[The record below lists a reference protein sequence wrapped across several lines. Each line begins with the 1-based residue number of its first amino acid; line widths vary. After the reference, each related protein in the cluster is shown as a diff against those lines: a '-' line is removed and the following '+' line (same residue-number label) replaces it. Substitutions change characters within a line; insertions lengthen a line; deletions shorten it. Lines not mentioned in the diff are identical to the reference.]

1 VEKKV
6 NSVFQLAIKSLL
18 NRRVSTGLTILSIAL
33 SVMLLLGVERIR
45 SGAKESFSQTISQ
58 TDLIV
63 GARGGNLSLLLYSVF
78 HMGNATNNISMETY
92 DHFVNHPAVKWTI
105 PISLGDSHRGFRVVS
120 TNRNYFD
127 HYKYAR
133 NKSLTMQVG
142 HWNENLFDVVIGS
155 EVANRLHYKIGDP
168 VVIAHGI
175 SSGPAILEHSDS
187 PFKVV
192 GILERTT
199 TPVDRGLYISLE
211 AMEALHI
218 GWQSG
223 ANKNNPAHEYTKAQ
237 LRPTQ
242 ITTFFA
248 AAHARSDALRLMREV
263 NDYEDEPLLG
273 IIPAMTLSE
282 LWQSLSYAEVSLQV
296 IAFFVVSVSL
306 LGMLISIYT
315 TLNERRREISILRA
329 VGGSRSL
336 TVILFVSETVF
347 LTIAGCLLGIVFLYS
362 GLLATQSLIQEYA
375 GVHIP
380 IQWLETTDLTYL
392 LFILILGVISGMI
405 IGYKAHRNSL
415 IDGLMI
421 RV

>member
-1 VEKKV
+1 
-6 NSVFQLAIKSLL
+6 
-18 NRRVSTGLTILSIAL
+18 
-33 SVMLLLGVERIR
+33 
-45 SGAKESFSQTISQ
+45 
-58 TDLIV
+58 
-63 GARGGNLSLLLYSVF
+63 
-78 HMGNATNNISMETY
+78 
-92 DHFVNHPAVKWTI
+92 
-105 PISLGDSHRGFRVVS
+105 
-120 TNRNYFD
+120 
-127 HYKYAR
+127 
-133 NKSLTMQVG
+133 MQVG